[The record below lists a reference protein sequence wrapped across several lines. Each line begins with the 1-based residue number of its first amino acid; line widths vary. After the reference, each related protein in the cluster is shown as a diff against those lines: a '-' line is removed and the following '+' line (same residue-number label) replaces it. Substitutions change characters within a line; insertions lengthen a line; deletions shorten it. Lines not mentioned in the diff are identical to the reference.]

1 MYPSSNNKYL
11 GPCIVI
17 IIINILRINILSA
30 YSMPGMVPI

>member
-1 MYPSSNNKYL
+1 MYLSRNNKYL

-30 YSMPGMVPI
+30 YLMPGMVLI